1 MTTDE
6 KKPKKQ
12 SVTGIQA
19 AQVDE
24 LLARY
29 EAGEVDAVLAEL
41 LRRLKLQ
48 AAKVRLRKEL
58 DAA

>member
-1 MTTDE
+1 VTADE

-19 AQVDE
+19 EQVDE

-29 EAGEVDAVLAEL
+29 EAGEVDAVMAEL

-48 AAKVRLRKEL
+48 AVKARLRKEL
-58 DAA
+58 AAA